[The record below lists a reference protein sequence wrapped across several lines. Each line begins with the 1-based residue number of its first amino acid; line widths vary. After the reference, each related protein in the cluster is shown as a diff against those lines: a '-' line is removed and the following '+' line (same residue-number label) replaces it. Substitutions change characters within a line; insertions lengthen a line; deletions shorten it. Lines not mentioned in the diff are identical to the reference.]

1 VVGVPDEKWG
11 EAVKA
16 VIVLN
21 EGTALTEREVIEYC
35 KQCLASYKKPKSV
48 DFRPAL
54 PKSSLGKI
62 LKAKLREEFWR
73 NLERKI

>member
-1 VVGVPDEKWG
+1 MVGVPDEKWG

-21 EGTALTEREVIEYC
+21 EGTALTEQEVIDYC
-35 KQCLASYKKPKSV
+35 KQHLASYKKPKSV

-62 LKAKLREEFWR
+62 LKAKIREEFWR
-73 NLERKI
+73 NRERQI

>member
-1 VVGVPDEKWG
+1 MVGVPDEKWG

-21 EGTALTEREVIEYC
+21 EGTALTEQEVIAYC
-35 KQCLASYKKPKSV
+35 KQHLASYKKPKSV
-48 DFRPAL
+48 DFRLTL

-62 LKAKLREEFWR
+62 LKSKIREEFWR
-73 NLERKI
+73 NRERQI